1 MKEISCN
8 GSTVKYRIHAAKS
21 TENAEKIMFLH
32 GTNSDGNSSFSNVK
46 NEFIDKLDVVI
57 PDYAGCGESTLP
69 CSLDVEGLADQIISI
84 IENCNFDKP
93 IHLVGI
99 SLGAVVAAVVA
110 AKRPSF
116 VNKLILT
123 APWASS
129 DDIRFTF
136 MFKTWYEL
144 ELKDKR
150 MATAFGLSH
159 VLSPKKLSD
168 LSNETI
174 DMICNKESKNIE
186 ERIKIGLNINITE
199 YLKEIKS
206 PTLVL
211 GLSYD
216 NLIPTYMV
224 KKVSSLIPNSIYD
237 EIESG
242 HAVQIE
248 NPSIWIDKIKEFIE
262 Y

>member
-1 MKEISCN
+1 MKEVTCN
-8 GSTVKYRIHAAKS
+8 GSTVKYRIYS
-21 TENAEKIMFLH
+21 TKNPESSETIMFLH
-32 GTNSDGNSSFSNVK
+32 GTNSDGNSSFSSIK
-46 NEFIDKLDVVI
+46 NEFIDKFNVVI

-69 CSLDVEGLADQIISI
+69 CSLNVDGLADQIISA
-84 IENCNFDKP
+84 IENCNFDNP
-93 IHLVGI
+93 VHLVGI

-110 AKRPSF
+110 ARKPSL

-129 DDIRFTF
+129 DDARFTF

-159 VLSPKKLSD
+159 VLSPQKLSE
-168 LSNETI
+168 LSTETI
-174 DMICNKESKNIE
+174 DMICSKESKNTE
-186 ERIKIGLNINITE
+186 ERIKIGLSIDIVE
-199 YLKEIKS
+199 YLNKINS
-206 PTLVL
+206 PTLVI

-224 KKVSSLIPNSIYD
+224 KKVSSLIPDSKYS

-248 NPSIWIDKIKEFIE
+248 NPSTWINKIKEFIN